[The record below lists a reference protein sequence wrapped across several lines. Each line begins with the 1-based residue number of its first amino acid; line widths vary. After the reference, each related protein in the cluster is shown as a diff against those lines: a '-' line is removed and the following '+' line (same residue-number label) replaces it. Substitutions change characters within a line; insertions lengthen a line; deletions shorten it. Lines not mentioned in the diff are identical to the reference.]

1 MPDSDEE
8 CRKTKLQEGLE
19 AQSFGEPPEEVPHP
33 VRRGLRHAPRT
44 ARGAKAAALAA
55 ERQQLVVAA
64 LAAAQPQETMRQD
77 SALQEGFELV
87 LDEPGQLGAR
97 AGLGVG
103 DEAGRVLLH
112 QAVQRA
118 LLGTVALITERAV
131 GGFAPSWQRE
141 SGHGAASK
149 YCAYTQY
156 LGATVSDGE
165 VDRRDAGKLP
175 VVTVSSWPTMAPDIT
190 SRLFGPLMR
199 EPGESWAAL
208 PSMVTTGGWVT
219 TRVPPRARMASMRP
233 GQSGAGERPGS
244 VTRVVCFQ
252 HQAQPPGLLAQHQG
266 QLKVMGPDAQGLGV
280 GLQVQAQFGTV
291 FGRL

>member
-1 MPDSDEE
+1 MLRLAAEPKRGNQRD
-8 CRKTKLQEGLE
+8 RTAVAFFGLE
-19 AQSFGEPPEEVPHP
+19 PGPAQQVPRDHTMHHLQHRRDPFGLHGQQQPQRDRQRQYPLAHRH
-33 VRRGLRHAPRT
+33 VRDDAVDQVRCRLRHAPRT

-112 QAVQRA
+112 QAVQRG
-118 LLGTVALITERAV
+118 LLGAVALITERAV

-149 YCAYTQY
+149 YCANTQY

-175 VVTVSSWPTMAPDIT
+175 VITVSSWPTAGTAAPT
-190 SRLFGPLMR
+190 
-199 EPGESWAAL
+199 ACA
-208 PSMVTTGGWVT
+208 
-219 TRVPPRARMASMRP
+219 RVLRCAPQRA
-233 GQSGAGERPGS
+233 G
-244 VTRVVCFQ
+244 
-252 HQAQPPGLLAQHQG
+252 
-266 QLKVMGPDAQGLGV
+266 
-280 GLQVQAQFGTV
+280 
-291 FGRL
+291 